1 VDSSI
6 DKFSDSRSNNL
17 RTRGVTNLLLV
28 SNDYE
33 PAMSLKEGLE
43 EYGFK
48 VYYFANVFAALHE
61 IGKPRKVNYDMI
73 LCDIIPSDTECLDFA
88 KQIREMSHTV
98 KMFLMSSREIEDK
111 VIRNALTAGFNEI
124 IMKPISAENLN
135 IVLQDYIDG
144 INNPLNSALKL

>member
-1 VDSSI
+1 MDE
-6 DKFSDSRSNNL
+6 FSDSRSNSL
-17 RTRGVTNLLLV
+17 RNRGVTRLLLV

-33 PAMSLKEGLE
+33 PAISLKKGLE

-61 IGKPRKVNYDMI
+61 IGKTKKVNYDMI
-73 LCDIIPSDTECLDFA
+73 LFDINPSDTECLLFA
-88 KQIREMSHTV
+88 KQIREMSYTV

-111 VIRNALTAGFNEI
+111 VIRNALTAGINEI

>member
-1 VDSSI
+1 MDE
-6 DKFSDSRSNNL
+6 FSDSRSNSL
-17 RTRGVTNLLLV
+17 RNRGVTRLLLV

-33 PAMSLKEGLE
+33 PAMSLKKGLE

-61 IGKPRKVNYDMI
+61 IEKTKKVNYDMI
-73 LCDIIPSDTECLDFA
+73 LCDINPSDTECLLFA

-111 VIRNALTAGFNEI
+111 VIRNALTAGINEI

>member
-1 VDSSI
+1 VGSSI
-6 DKFSDSRSNNL
+6 DKFSNSRSNNL
-17 RTRGVTNLLLV
+17 RTRGVTKLLLV
-28 SNDYE
+28 GNDYE

-61 IGKPRKVNYDMI
+61 IEKTKKVNYDMI
-73 LCDIIPSDTECLDFA
+73 LCDIIPSDTECLHFA